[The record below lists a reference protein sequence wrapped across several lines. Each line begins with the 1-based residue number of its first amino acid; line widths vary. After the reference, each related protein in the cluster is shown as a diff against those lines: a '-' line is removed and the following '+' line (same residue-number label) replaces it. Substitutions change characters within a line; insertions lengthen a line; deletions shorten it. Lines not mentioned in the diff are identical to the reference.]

1 MDIISNFKNM
11 LISKICKFFLDISK
25 FKEFQIVFKNILCVY
40 MLRENFRVEIRNQDI
55 IKYVN
60 FTSF

>member
-1 MDIISNFKNM
+1 M
-11 LISKICKFFLDISK
+11 DISK